1 MRKNI
6 ILSLA
11 FFTVSTNLFA
21 QIDIINT
28 SLLVPDSN
36 TIFVGVQ
43 NVVSIEK
50 AGKEKYELRSGRCH
64 VQSNSTPE
72 GFIVMATSP
81 GTDTLWAIH
90 NGKKVYS
97 KVFTLSFLPPPQV
110 FLGSIRKDV
119 ASKEEIV
126 ANKGLVVRAGNFKKN
141 TDMVILSYTVKIK
154 SSVVKEGDDNIA
166 NNRNLFTEK
175 VIAVLRS
182 LTHNDVI
189 TFDDIKVATGPNF
202 CPRALRSFSVTIS
215 KTAIYF
221 LPSCHE
227 YNR

>member
-11 FFTVSTNLFA
+11 FFTVCANLFA

-97 KVFTLSFLPPPQV
+97 KVFTLSFLPLPQV

-141 TDMVILSYTVKIK
+141 TDMVIISYTVKIK
-154 SSVVKEGDDNIA
+154 SNNIKEADETITING
-166 NNRNLFTEK
+166 NLLSEK
-175 VIAVLRS
+175 AIAVIRTLM
-182 LTHNDVI
+182 HDDVI
-189 TFDDIKVATGPNF
+189 TFDNIKARGVDS
-202 CPRALRSFSVTIS
+202 RTIS
-215 KTAIYF
+215 FRPFSITIK
-221 LPSCHE
+221 
-227 YNR
+227 